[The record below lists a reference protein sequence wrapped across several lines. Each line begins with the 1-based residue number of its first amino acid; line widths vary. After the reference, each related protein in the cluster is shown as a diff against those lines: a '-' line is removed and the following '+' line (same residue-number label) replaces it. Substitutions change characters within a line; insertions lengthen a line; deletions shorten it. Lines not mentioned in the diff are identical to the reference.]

1 MLRTINEEYII
12 DVLKN
17 HEFQLKKNQEEIKK
31 ILSGKDEAGLIR
43 AAAINHSESFN
54 SRTNE
59 LHDLDDVYRKYKK
72 LTHDWELSV
81 KEKIRALLE
90 EQETINRI
98 LACYNSL
105 SINERYVIEQL
116 YIKNSY
122 KEGIAKLMNENDK
135 SRSTIL
141 RIRKNAVDNIRE
153 MYNSKFTNLE
163 IYGIDKNKN
172 QKYR

>member
-17 HEFQLKKNQEEIKK
+17 HEFQLKKNQEETKK

-54 SRTNE
+54 SHTNE

-72 LTHDWELSV
+72 LTHDWELSI

-98 LACYNSL
+98 LACYNIL
-105 SINERYVIEQL
+105 PINERYVLEQL

-122 KEGIAKLMNENDK
+122 KTGMAKLMNENDK
-135 SRSTIL
+135 SRSTVL
-141 RIRKNAVDNIRE
+141 RIRKNAICKIKE
-153 MYNSKFTNLE
+153 MYNSRFTNLE
-163 IYGIDKNKN
+163 IYRIDNNKN
-172 QKYR
+172 LKYR

>member
-31 ILSGKDEAGLIR
+31 ILSGKDDVGLIR

-105 SINERYVIEQL
+105 SINERYVLEQL

-153 MYNSKFTNLE
+153 MYNSKFTNFE

>member
-1 MLRTINEEYII
+1 MKGKRKLLRTINEEYII

-43 AAAINHSESFN
+43 AASINHSESFN

-90 EQETINRI
+90 EQETIWFH
-98 LACYNSL
+98 YKTNSGVFG
-105 SINERYVIEQL
+105 EKPY
-116 YIKNSY
+116 
-122 KEGIAKLMNENDK
+122 
-135 SRSTIL
+135 
-141 RIRKNAVDNIRE
+141 
-153 MYNSKFTNLE
+153 LE
-163 IYGIDKNKN
+163 WW
-172 QKYR
+172 